1 MRKLLIVLSMIGM
14 LLVSCKGEDPG
25 PGYYTLLDLEG
36 IDAPGNDI
44 WIITDEDGSQK
55 FQPLREKLDGLKGS
69 GRQITVILPNMT
81 RFPGI
86 SFATFSY
93 GGQRLPWDLSSL
105 VSVQL
110 PRADTIGQWA
120 FYGTK
125 GLQSVLA
132 PEAKI
137 VYKDVFNRTGVDELY
152 LPKVQTIYG
161 SLGPFLHLKQLT
173 LATQT
178 DKPIEVNGGYN
189 FPVIHWWYGY
199 EEGSQECEL
208 TIGKAEAAFVEGNYY
223 RGCGPFKSIRVVE

>member
-25 PGYYTLLDLEG
+25 PGYYTLLNLEG

-69 GRQITVILPNMT
+69 GRQITVILPSMKLLPGGAFAG
-81 RFPGI
+81 RFI
-86 SFATFSY
+86 SGEY
-93 GGQRLPWDLSSL
+93 MPWDLSSII
-105 VSVQL
+105 SVQV
-110 PRADTIGQWA
+110 PQANRIGSWA

-132 PEAKI
+132 PEALI
-137 VYKDVFNRTGVDELY
+137 VERYAFDDTAIDKLY

-199 EEGSQECEL
+199 EGGSQECEL